1 VVAYQAINCK
11 MGKFVLILLICGA
24 FLHEPLPLRA
34 ETSLLQ
40 IGLTDAKYART
51 ELYFGLSRKGGSNV
65 SEREFQDF
73 LNEVVTPRFPNGLTI
88 IDARGQW
95 RENDLTIT
103 KEPSKVVIL
112 FYTRK
117 ERRDAGRKIEEIR
130 AEYKRRFSQQSV
142 LRVDQTEKIS
152 VMF

>member
-1 VVAYQAINCK
+1 MALYQSINRK

-24 FLHEPLPLRA
+24 FLHAPRPLRA
-34 ETSLLQ
+34 ETSLHQ
-40 IGLTDAKYART
+40 IDLAEAKYART

-73 LNEVVTPRFPNGLTI
+73 LNEFVTPRFPNGLTI

-112 FYTRK
+112 FYPRK
-117 ERRDAGRKIEEIR
+117 ERRDAGRKIEEVR